1 MDCEVGLLHSKENVV
16 EPVASQ
22 ITEEGECIDLPDV
35 EVEGDGLWFKCP
47 TLLLNEYRSHKSALE
62 NGRLCI
68 LSSASTST
76 DKTSEETQL
85 TYNKRL
91 NESDSDGENSSASSS
106 CTSQKERKKRRTQS
120 AGVLEFLST
129 YEQKQE
135 ERYRKELEQREKM
148 HTDRMAML
156 KALIETMKKYI
167 YIYIF
172 FLLFLILTSSDQN
185 KPIRL
190 IIERMHLYPSMDSI

>member
-35 EVEGDGLWFKCP
+35 EVEGDGFWFKCP

-106 CTSQKERKKRRTQS
+106 CTSQKERKKRRT
-120 AGVLEFLST
+120 
-129 YEQKQE
+129 
-135 ERYRKELEQREKM
+135 
-148 HTDRMAML
+148 
-156 KALIETMKKYI
+156 
-167 YIYIF
+167 
-172 FLLFLILTSSDQN
+172 
-185 KPIRL
+185 
-190 IIERMHLYPSMDSI
+190 